1 MIARVG
7 NVLYWT
13 GNGIAILLASVGAI
27 GFVISLINKAG
38 EGMILSPII
47 IVIAIFFWLAGRAC
61 LYVLAGR

>member
-13 GNGIAILLASVGAI
+13 GNGIAILLASLGAI

-38 EGMILSPII
+38 DGLILFPIT
-47 IVIAIFFWLAGRAC
+47 IVVALLIWLAGRAC
-61 LYVLAGR
+61 LYVFAGR

>member
-13 GNGIAILLASVGAI
+13 GNGIAILLASLGAI

-47 IVIAIFFWLAGRAC
+47 IVIAIFFGSLGA
-61 LYVLAGR
+61 LVFMS